1 MMKSSLMK
9 SNTAKRNLCFILS
22 SIVSI
27 FVPITVTII
36 KYNMIHVLIE
46 TKTSVKVSIIGASII
61 LILFFVFFKRITKF
75 LNTLSFSMKIAVLK
89 GITKLIPLVLLL
101 LLFVNIVKIIDDL
114 VFVTGWIVGCNS
126 ISFLILDPLTE
137 KYNYEAKK
145 DEQRK
150 LIKEGI
156 AHE

>member
-1 MMKSSLMK
+1 MMKSSLVK
-9 SNTAKRNLCFILS
+9 SNAFKRNLCFILS

-27 FVPITVTII
+27 FIPIIVTII
-36 KYNMIHVLIE
+36 KYDMIHVLIK

-61 LILFFVFFKRITKF
+61 LILFFVFFKRIMKF
-75 LNTLSFSMKIAVLK
+75 LNTLSFSMKVSVLK

-101 LLFVNIVKIIDDL
+101 LLFINVVKIIDDL

-137 KYNYEAKK
+137 KYNYEAKR
-145 DEQRK
+145 DEHRK

-156 AHE
+156 SNE